1 MTPFSVLPVSQPG
14 FTLTPSYTGAAV
26 VVRMS
31 GNADMNAQS
40 TLATVL
46 RQVHS
51 EALRLGVDE
60 VVCDFDELYFM
71 NSSCFKAL
79 VTWVTTL
86 LSVEPGKRYRIR
98 VRSNQKLAWQR
109 RSVEALRCLA
119 ERVIIV
125 EM

>member
-1 MTPFSVLPVSQPG
+1 MTSFSIPPVSQPG
-14 FTLTPSYTGAAV
+14 FALTPSYTGGSV

-40 TLATVL
+40 ILATAL
-46 RQVHS
+46 RQVHA
-51 EALRLGVDE
+51 EALRLGVSE
-60 VVCDFDELYFM
+60 VVCDLDELYFM

-86 LSVEPGKRYRIR
+86 LAVDPGRRYRIR
-98 VRSNQKLAWQR
+98 VRSNPKLAWQR

-119 ERVIIV
+119 ERVVIV
-125 EM
+125 ES